1 MSIHHDKKSKVTII
15 APKKAPLHIHINSH
29 TIKSNGKDGK
39 NEPPISIRYG
49 RGKVVHY
56 AHNVRV
62 NGPVTFI
69 YGPDKPLSCG
79 AKLWAETDYSIIC
92 Y

>member
-1 MSIHHDKKSKVTII
+1 
-15 APKKAPLHIHINSH
+15 
-29 TIKSNGKDGK
+29 
-39 NEPPISIRYG
+39 
-49 RGKVVHY
+49 
-56 AHNVRV
+56 V

-79 AKLWAETDYSIIC
+79 AKLWAETDYSVIC